1 MEIYLPANA
10 HAAEGIPP
18 RSLLRAIV
26 PLGALLA
33 PDVTACQT
41 AAVRTK
47 ADKTLAAR
55 RSQRAGFPNCST
67 GDFAGLPRR
76 LDLGSHSGRKC
87 GTGLRVHACGRS
99 GSTVRGVLDFWVG
112 RQRAAAG

>member
-47 ADKTLAAR
+47 ADKTLVAR

-67 GDFAGLPRR
+67 GDFAALPRR
-76 LDLGSHSGRKC
+76 LDLAAIVVVS
-87 GTGLRVHACGRS
+87 
-99 GSTVRGVLDFWVG
+99 VG
-112 RQRAAAG
+112 RVCGCMLADAVDPLSEAC